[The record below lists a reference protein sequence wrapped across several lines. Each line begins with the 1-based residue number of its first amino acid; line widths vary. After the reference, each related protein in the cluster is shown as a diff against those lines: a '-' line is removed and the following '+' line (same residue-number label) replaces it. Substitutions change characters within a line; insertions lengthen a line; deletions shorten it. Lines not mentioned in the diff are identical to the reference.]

1 MKRLLDENDPVKH
14 GINSSTW
21 TSTELRLHLHKSGIA
36 ISEETIRRCLR
47 EMGAHYVRATLECAE
62 TYSTD
67 AFSKREKL
75 ARKFIRDMSAKLD
88 DAVILEEDEMSI
100 DSSHNGGY
108 GWAFGQRL
116 TLRTP
121 QRMHGKRINGFGAVN
136 PFRSRMFR
144 MNTTDAKSK
153 SLIRFPEKLLEFHP
167 CRRQCIYPDNPP
179 HRSKVL
185 KEWSAGHPR
194 VVLRPLPRYSPY
206 INQQEQWWNYE
217 RAKLFN
223 NRYIGL
229 NRKLVGSA
237 RRFFRNTSPK
247 IAKNVCNISA
257 IELLLKQPYLF

>member
-1 MKRLLDENDPVKH
+1 
-14 GINSSTW
+14 
-21 TSTELRLHLHKSGIA
+21 
-36 ISEETIRRCLR
+36 
-47 EMGAHYVRATLECAE
+47 
-62 TYSTD
+62 
-67 AFSKREKL
+67 
-75 ARKFIRDMSAKLD
+75 
-88 DAVILEEDEMSI
+88 
-100 DSSHNGGY
+100 
-108 GWAFGQRL
+108 
-116 TLRTP
+116 
-121 QRMHGKRINGFGAVN
+121 MHGKRINGFGAVN
-136 PFRSRMFR
+136 PFRGRIFR